1 MCSSYKGILP
11 SDLIEK
17 YNGFG
22 GWRRMEFDLSTL
34 GEIHDQIKEAH
45 GTDNKNSGN
54 SMESRKRQRRAQRS
68 VEMEG
73 AETLQLL
80 KDGGFIREDKE

>member
-45 GTDNKNSGN
+45 GTDNKGAN
-54 SMESRKRQRRAQRS
+54 MESRKKQRRSQRAA
-68 VEMEG
+68 EMDG
-73 AETLQLL
+73 ADTLQLL

>member
-1 MCSSYKGILP
+1 
-11 SDLIEK
+11 
-17 YNGFG
+17 
-22 GWRRMEFDLSTL
+22 MEFDLSTL

-45 GTDNKNSGN
+45 GTDKNSGN